1 MTIHKLISAINK
13 FTEALG
19 GALAWISLLMVLLV
33 VVVVVSRQL
42 GVGSIA
48 LQEAIT
54 YLHALLFM
62 LGLAFA
68 LKRQAHVRVD
78 IFYRNYSPRRKALV
92 DVIGGIL
99 LLLPFCGLILV
110 SSWDYVMAS
119 WAILESSSESE
130 GIAAVYLL
138 KTLMLIMPVTLAV
151 QGIAEI
157 LSGVLVLTN
166 YPDAQQ
172 NSHSTGG
179 VPND

>member
-1 MTIHKLISAINK
+1 
-13 FTEALG
+13 
-19 GALAWISLLMVLLV
+19 MVLLV
-33 VVVVVSRQL
+33 VVVVISRQL

-78 IFYRNYSPRRKALV
+78 IFYRNYSERRKALV
-92 DVIGGIL
+92 DVIGGVL
-99 LLLPFCGLILV
+99 LLLPFCVLVLV

-119 WAILESSSESE
+119 WTIRESSSETE

-157 LSGVLVLTN
+157 LSGILVLKNPSST
-166 YPDAQQ
+166 DQ
-172 NSHSTGG
+172 NPNPTGG
-179 VPND
+179 GRQ

>member
-1 MTIHKLISAINK
+1 MRIHKLISAINR
-13 FTEALG
+13 FTEVLGTALS
-19 GALAWISLLMVLLV
+19 WISLLMVLLV

-48 LQEAIT
+48 LQEATT

-78 IFYRNYSPRRKALV
+78 IFYRNYSERRKALV
-92 DVIGGIL
+92 DVIGGVL

-119 WAILESSSESE
+119 WTIRESSSETE

-157 LSGVLVLTN
+157 LSGILVLKNPSGT
-166 YPDAQQ
+166 QQ
-172 NSHSTGG
+172 NPNPTGAG
-179 VPND
+179 LQ